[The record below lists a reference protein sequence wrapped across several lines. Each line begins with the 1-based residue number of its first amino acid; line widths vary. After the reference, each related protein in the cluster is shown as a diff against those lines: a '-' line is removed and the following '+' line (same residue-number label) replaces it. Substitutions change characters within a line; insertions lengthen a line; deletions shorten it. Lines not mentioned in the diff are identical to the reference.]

1 MYINNNTNFN
11 LNNKTEFKNIFF
23 FFCIFLKWFVD
34 ETPSKKSELTN
45 HYKIID
51 FRARLCVKYDSISEH
66 QTAGTT
72 INNNTQSKSK
82 S

>member
-1 MYINNNTNFN
+1 MVNRRNN
-11 LNNKTEFKNIFF
+11 
-23 FFCIFLKWFVD
+23 V
-34 ETPSKKSELTN
+34 KKSEFTI

-51 FRARLCVKYDSISEH
+51 FRARLCVKYDPISEH

-72 INNNTQSKSK
+72 INNNTQSNSK